1 MVRFLGSSR
10 IHFHLPLVYRLI
22 CQASTSR
29 STQNVRVRYRVG
41 PSIGFGSNRNQ
52 VLLGRIEY
60 YSAIGFVNNFQ
71 RDVDI
76 VMAIITE
83 ERSCRDFRL
92 DRFRRVFYSN
102 PSRPTL
108 RLKSHFDRLFEETTL
123 ECRI

>member
-10 IHFHLPLVYRLI
+10 IYFHLPLVAGLSI
-22 CQASTSR
+22 DLSGETSR
-29 STQNVRVRYRVG
+29 SRAKSSRT
-41 PSIGFGSNRNQ
+41 S
-52 VLLGRIEY
+52 GRIE
-60 YSAIGFVNNFQ
+60 IGCCSDIDRTYRLLFVYRFYKNFQ
-71 RDVDI
+71 RNIDI
-76 VMAIITE
+76 GMAIIME